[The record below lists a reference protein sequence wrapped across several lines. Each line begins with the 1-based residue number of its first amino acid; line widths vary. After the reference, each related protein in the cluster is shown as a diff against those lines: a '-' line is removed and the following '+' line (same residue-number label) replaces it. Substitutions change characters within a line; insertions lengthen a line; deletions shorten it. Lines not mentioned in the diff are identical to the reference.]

1 MSWLRRL
8 LRTVDPQPLDTA
20 LDDELRF
27 HLEQRTDDFIAQGM
41 SAEEARRQA
50 ALLFG
55 NRTALRES
63 TRDRDLLVW
72 LDCTWQDIRYA
83 LRGMR
88 QRPGFTAAA
97 VLSLALGI
105 GANTAIFTLL
115 DQVLLRNLPVRHPEQ
130 LVQLRQTGGMVYG
143 TTFGDDSF
151 SYPLYRD
158 LRDGSQVFSG
168 VLGQF
173 PLTLSLAFGSHTER
187 VEGELVS
194 GNYFDVLGVG
204 SALGRTFTP
213 QDDTK
218 PGGHPLAVLA
228 YDYWVSRFAGDPQ
241 IVGRTITVDGLPL
254 TVVGV
259 SQKGFEGLILGH
271 PVCIRVPLSMKV
283 QMTQGGFAEDFNLTN
298 RRNYWVQV
306 FARLKPEIARQRAQ
320 ASLQP
325 LLRSL
330 LEMEVREKGFEKAS
344 SQNKRALLKM
354 SLELLPAARG
364 KSRLQEYETPLSILM
379 AIVGVVL
386 LIACAN
392 VANLLLAR
400 SAARQREMA
409 LRLAI
414 GASLSRIVRQLLAEC
429 LLLSITGGAAG
440 LLLAV
445 WMDRLLLRFL
455 TSSNLSPLPDL
466 RILAFTLAVSVL
478 TGLLFGLAPAWA
490 ARGIDLAPGLKVDHR
505 ATGSGSARFRGALV
519 IAQVFLCVLLLVVA
533 GQFVRSLGN
542 LRNLN
547 MGLSPHHVV
556 QFAVNPSMNGY
567 SKQQSAKFYR
577 ALLEKVRR
585 LPDVESSGASALAV
599 LDQDWWGPAITT
611 DIAGPQPGD
620 DNPNATLVSPGY
632 FATLGIP
639 LALGRDFTLDDANNK
654 HGVVIVNQAFVR
666 RYYGNLN
673 PLGHRL
679 ALGNEPGTSTDLEII
694 GVVRDSRFYDVRTAI
709 RPLIYFDNDQ
719 NPDIQQINVYLRST
733 ADPRRLFAEIRQI
746 VASLDTAV
754 PPFAL
759 RTLDEQAELT
769 LSRDRMVT
777 MLASVFGVVAALL
790 AAVGIYGLMAFNVAR
805 RTPEIAVRMALGANR
820 GSVTWMVVRQVLA
833 LAGAGIAL
841 ALPAAWA
848 LMGLVQS
855 QLFGVKPH
863 DPVSLSIAAAILAA
877 VALLAGYLPVRRAS
891 AIEPM
896 AALRTD

>member
-1 MSWLRRL
+1 MSWMRRL

-27 HLEQRTDDFIAQGM
+27 HLEQRTEEFIAQGM
-41 SAEEARRQA
+41 SSEEARRKA

-72 LDCTWQDIRYA
+72 LDNTWQDIRYA

-115 DQVLLRNLPVRHPEQ
+115 DQVLLRNLPVGHPEQ
-130 LVQLRQTGGMVYG
+130 LVQLRQFGGLIYG
-143 TTFGDDSF
+143 STFGDDAF

-158 LRDGSQVFSG
+158 LRDGNQVFSG

-173 PLTLSLAFGSHTER
+173 PLTLSLAFGSRTER

-204 SALGRTFTP
+204 AAIGRTFTP

-218 PGGHPLAVLA
+218 AGGHPLAVLA
-228 YDYWVSRFAGDPQ
+228 YDYWISRFAGDPQ
-241 IVGRTITVDGLPL
+241 VVGRTITVDGLPL
-254 TVVGV
+254 TVIGV

-271 PVCIRVPLSMKV
+271 PVCIRVPLSMKS
-283 QMTQGGFAEDFNLTN
+283 QMTQGMFAEDFNLTN
-298 RRNYWVQV
+298 RRAYWVQV
-306 FARLKPEIARQRAQ
+306 FARLKPGVAPQKAQ

-325 LLRSL
+325 LLHSR

-344 SQNKRALLKM
+344 SHDKEAFLR
-354 SLELLPAARG
+354 SSIDLLPAARG
-364 KSRLQEYETPLSILM
+364 KSWLHEYEAPLRILM

-414 GASLSRIVRQLLAEC
+414 GASLGRIVRQLLAEC

-445 WMDRLLLRFL
+445 WMDRMLLRFL
-455 TSSNLSPLPDL
+455 SSSNLNPLPDL
-466 RILAFTLAVSVL
+466 RILGFTLAVCLL

-490 ARGIDLAPGLKVDHR
+490 ARGIDVAPALKVDR
-505 ATGSGSARFRGALV
+505 RVTGSGSARFRGALV
-519 IAQVFLCVLLLVVA
+519 VAQVFLCVLLLVVA

-542 LRNLN
+542 LRHLD
-547 MGLSPHHVV
+547 MGLHAHHVV

-567 SKQQSAKFYR
+567 SKQQSGNFYR
-577 ALLEKVRR
+577 ALMEKVRR

-620 DNPNATLVSPGY
+620 DNPNASLVSPGY

-639 LALGRDFTLDDANNK
+639 LSLGRDFSLADANNT
-654 HGVVIVNQAFVR
+654 HGVVVVNQTFAR

-673 PLGHRL
+673 PVGHWL
-679 ALGNEPGTSTDLEII
+679 ALGNEPGTKADTEIV
-694 GVVRDSRFYDVRTAI
+694 GVVRDSRFFDVRTAI

-733 ADPRRLFAEIRQI
+733 ADPRRLFTEIRQT
-746 VASLDTAV
+746 VASLDAAV

-759 RTLDEQAELT
+759 RTLDEQADLT

-777 MLASVFGVVAALL
+777 TLASIFGVVAALL

-820 GSVTWMVVRQVLA
+820 GTVTWMVMRQVLA

-863 DPVSLSIAAAILAA
+863 DPVSLSIAAATLAA
-877 VALLAGYLPVRRAS
+877 VALLAGYLPVRRAA

>member
-1 MSWLRRL
+1 MSWMRRL
-8 LRTVDPQPLDTA
+8 LRTVDPQPLDAA

-27 HLEQRTDDFIAQGM
+27 HLEQRTEEFIAQGM
-41 SAEEARRQA
+41 SSEEARRKA

-72 LDCTWQDIRYA
+72 LDNTWQDIRYA

-115 DQVLLRNLPVRHPEQ
+115 DQVLLRNLPVGHPEQ
-130 LVQLRQTGGMVYG
+130 LVQLRQFGGLIYG
-143 TTFGDDSF
+143 STFGDDAF

-158 LRDGSQVFSG
+158 LRDGNQVFSG

-173 PLTLSLAFGSHTER
+173 PLTLSLAFGSRTER

-204 SALGRTFTP
+204 AAIGRTFTP

-218 PGGHPLAVLA
+218 AGGHPLAVLA
-228 YDYWVSRFAGDPQ
+228 YDYWISRFAGDPQ
-241 IVGRTITVDGLPL
+241 VVGRTITVDGLPL
-254 TVVGV
+254 TVIGV
-259 SQKGFEGLILGH
+259 NQKGFEGLILGH
-271 PVCIRVPLSMKV
+271 PVCIRVPLSMKS
-283 QMTQGGFAEDFNLTN
+283 QMTQGMFAEDFNLTN
-298 RRNYWVQV
+298 RRAYWVQV
-306 FARLKPEIARQRAQ
+306 FARLEPGVARQRAQ

-344 SQNKRALLKM
+344 SHDKQAFLKT
-354 SLELLPAARG
+354 SLDLSPAARG
-364 KSRLQEYETPLSILM
+364 ISRLHEYEAPLRILM

-414 GASLSRIVRQLLAEC
+414 GASLGRIVRQLLAEC

-445 WMDRLLLRFL
+445 WMDRMLLRFL
-455 TSSNLSPLPDL
+455 SSSNLNPLPDL
-466 RILAFTLAVSVL
+466 RILGFTLAVCLL

-490 ARGIDLAPGLKVDHR
+490 ARGIDVAPALKVDR
-505 ATGSGSARFRGALV
+505 RVTGSGSARFRGALV
-519 IAQVFLCVLLLVVA
+519 VAQVFLCVLLLVVA

-542 LRNLN
+542 LRHLD
-547 MGLSPHHVV
+547 MGLHAHHVV

-567 SKQQSAKFYR
+567 SKQQSGNFYR
-577 ALLEKVRR
+577 ALMEKVRR

-620 DNPNATLVSPGY
+620 DNPNASLVSPGY

-639 LALGRDFTLDDANNK
+639 LSLGRDFSLADANNT
-654 HGVVIVNQAFVR
+654 HGVVVVNQTFAR

-673 PLGHRL
+673 PVGHWL
-679 ALGNEPGTSTDLEII
+679 ALGNEPGTKADTEIV
-694 GVVRDSRFYDVRTAI
+694 GVVRDSRFFDVRTAI

-733 ADPRRLFAEIRQI
+733 ADPRRLFTEIRQT
-746 VASLDTAV
+746 VASLDAAV

-759 RTLDEQAELT
+759 RTLDEQADQT

-777 MLASVFGVVAALL
+777 MLASIFGVIAALL

-820 GSVTWMVVRQVLA
+820 GTVTWMVMRQVLA

-863 DPVSLSIAAAILAA
+863 DPVSLSIAAATLAA
-877 VALLAGYLPVRRAS
+877 VALLAGYLPVRRAA

>member
-41 SAEEARRQA
+41 SPQEARRQA

-63 TRDRDLLVW
+63 TRDRDVLVW
-72 LDCTWQDIRYA
+72 LDNTWQDIRYG

-115 DQVLLRNLPVRHPEQ
+115 DQVLLRNLPVRQPEQ
-130 LVQLRQTGGMVYG
+130 LVQLKQTGGLVYG
-143 TTFGDDSF
+143 TTYGDDAF

-158 LRDGSQVFSG
+158 LRDGNQVFSG

-204 SALGRTFTP
+204 AALGRTFTP

-228 YDYWVSRFAGDPQ
+228 YDYWISRFAGDPQ

-271 PVCIRVPLSMKV
+271 PVCIRVPLAMKV
-283 QMTQGGFAEDFNLTN
+283 QMTQGIFAEAFNLTN
-298 RRNYWVQV
+298 RRAYWVQV
-306 FARLKPEIARQRAQ
+306 FARLKPGVARQRAQ

-325 LLRSL
+325 LLHSL

-344 SQNKRALLKM
+344 SHDKQAFLKM
-354 SLELLPAARG
+354 SLDLLPAARG
-364 KSRLQEYETPLSILM
+364 ISALQEYEAPLRILM

-400 SAARQREMA
+400 SAARHREMA

-414 GASLSRIVRQLLAEC
+414 GASLGRIVRQLLAEC

-466 RILAFTLAVSVL
+466 HILAFTLAVCVL
-478 TGLLFGLAPAWA
+478 TGLLFGMAPAWA
-490 ARGIDLAPGLKVDHR
+490 ARGVDVAPALKADRRV
-505 ATGSGSARFRGALV
+505 TGSGSARFRGALV
-519 IAQVFLCVLLLVVA
+519 VAQVFLCVLLLVVA

-542 LRNLN
+542 LRNLD
-547 MGLSPHHVV
+547 MGLRARHVV

-567 SKQQSAKFYR
+567 SKQQSAAFYR

-599 LDQDWWGPAITT
+599 LGQDWWGPAITT
-611 DIAGPQPGD
+611 DIAGPGPGD

-632 FATLGIP
+632 FTTLRIP
-639 LALGRDFTLDDANNK
+639 LALGRDFSPADANNT
-654 HGVVIVNQAFVR
+654 HGVVVVNQTFAR

-673 PLGHRL
+673 PVGHWL
-679 ALGNEPGTSTDLEII
+679 ALGNEPGTPPDTEII
-694 GVVRDSRFYDVRTAI
+694 GVVRDSRFYNVRTAI

-733 ADPRRLFAEIRQI
+733 ADPRRLFTEIRQT
-746 VASLDTAV
+746 VASLDAAV
-754 PPFAL
+754 PPFAM

-777 MLASVFGVVAALL
+777 TLASIFGVVAALL

-805 RTPEIAVRMALGANR
+805 RTPEIAVRMALGAN
-820 GSVTWMVVRQVLA
+820 GGTVTWMVMRQVLA

-848 LMGLVQS
+848 LMGVVQAE
-855 QLFGVKPH
+855 LFGVKPH
-863 DPVSLSIAAAILAA
+863 DPASLVVAGAALAA
-877 VALLAGYLPVRRAS
+877 VALLAGYLPVRRAA

>member
-1 MSWLRRL
+1 MSWMRRL

-27 HLEQRTDDFIAQGM
+27 HLEQRTEEFIAQGM
-41 SAEEARRQA
+41 SSEEARRKA

-72 LDCTWQDIRYA
+72 LDNTWQDIRYA

-115 DQVLLRNLPVRHPEQ
+115 DQVLLRNLPVGHPEQ
-130 LVQLRQTGGMVYG
+130 LVQLRQFGGLIYG
-143 TTFGDDSF
+143 STFGDDAF

-158 LRDGSQVFSG
+158 LRDGNQVFSG

-173 PLTLSLAFGSHTER
+173 PLTLSLAFGSRTER

-204 SALGRTFTP
+204 AAIGRTLTP
-213 QDDTK
+213 RDDTK

-228 YDYWVSRFAGDPQ
+228 YDYWISRFAGDPQ
-241 IVGRTITVDGLPL
+241 VVGRTITVDGLPL
-254 TVVGV
+254 TVIGV
-259 SQKGFEGLILGH
+259 NQKGFEGLILGH
-271 PVCIRVPLSMKV
+271 PVCIRVPLSMKS
-283 QMTQGGFAEDFNLTN
+283 QMTQGMFAEDFNLTN
-298 RRNYWVQV
+298 RRAYWVQV
-306 FARLKPEIARQRAQ
+306 FARLEPGVARQRAQ

-344 SQNKRALLKM
+344 SHDKQAFLKT
-354 SLELLPAARG
+354 SLDLSPAARG
-364 KSRLQEYETPLSILM
+364 ISRLHEYEAPLRILM

-414 GASLSRIVRQLLAEC
+414 GASLGRIVRQLLAEC

-445 WMDRLLLRFL
+445 WMDRMLLRFL
-455 TSSNLSPLPDL
+455 SSSNLNPLPDL
-466 RILAFTLAVSVL
+466 RILGFTLAVCLL

-490 ARGIDLAPGLKVDHR
+490 ARGIDVAPALKVDR
-505 ATGSGSARFRGALV
+505 RVTGSGSARFRGALV
-519 IAQVFLCVLLLVVA
+519 VAQVFLCVLLLVVA

-542 LRNLN
+542 LRHLD
-547 MGLSPHHVV
+547 MGLHAHHVV

-567 SKQQSAKFYR
+567 SKQQSGNFYR
-577 ALLEKVRR
+577 ALMEKVRR

-620 DNPNATLVSPGY
+620 DNPNASLVSPGY

-639 LALGRDFTLDDANNK
+639 LSLGRDFSLADANNT
-654 HGVVIVNQAFVR
+654 HGVVVVNQTFAR

-673 PLGHRL
+673 PVGHWL
-679 ALGNEPGTSTDLEII
+679 ALGNEPGTKADTEIV
-694 GVVRDSRFYDVRTAI
+694 GVVRDSRFFDVRTAI

-733 ADPRRLFAEIRQI
+733 ADPRRLFTEIRQT
-746 VASLDTAV
+746 VASLDAAV

-759 RTLDEQAELT
+759 RTLDEQADQT

-777 MLASVFGVVAALL
+777 MLASIFGVIAALL

-820 GSVTWMVVRQVLA
+820 GTVTWMVMRQVLA

-863 DPVSLSIAAAILAA
+863 DPVSLSIAAATLAA
-877 VALLAGYLPVRRAS
+877 VALLAGYLPVRRAA